1 MKKFL
6 YSLGIVALLASCNGD
21 YKDWAGL
28 KTNPDEGTKAVG
40 LGATSADLAIDFGA
54 EDFDAEKVLDIAT
67 VKVSSEDPYTLDLT
81 GAVVNEDGSLS
92 AALPIKAVTEE
103 GVVQVV
109 AGDLLKAVKS
119 VYGQTGEATNVLID
133 LLGTIK
139 VDGQAFNHKAQVSL
153 NATVPLP
160 EFPYEYIY
168 GIGNGTD
175 WNRVCPLRMA
185 NGDGIYNGY
194 IYIDGA
200 FKFRHD
206 ENAWG
211 APEWG
216 IGEGAGTIA
225 EGGKDIAE
233 VTEAGYYAI
242 TVNLSTMRYELGTKI
257 TTIGII
263 GGFPGNDWASD
274 VAKLEYNKTTGAW
287 EGTCE
292 IPAGVEFKF
301 RANDDWGINWG
312 GTADALTQDGA
323 NLTVDNTDVWK
334 IQLFAFCNGKAHVT
348 FIPSR

>member
-92 AALPIKAVTEE
+92 AALPINAVTDE

-109 AGDLLKAVKS
+109 AGDLLNAVKS

-153 NATVPLP
+153 NATVPMP
-160 EFPYEYIY
+160 EFPWEYIY

-175 WNRVCPLRMA
+175 WARVCPLWSA
-185 NGDGIYNGY
+185 NGDGVYSGY

-200 FKFRHD
+200 FKFRSHED
-206 ENAWG
+206 SWDAPDWG
-211 APEWG
+211 GGDAP
-216 IGEGAGTIA
+216 GTLK
-225 EGGKDIAE
+225 EGGDINDPVE
-233 VTEAGYYAI
+233 TGYYAV
-242 TVNLSTMRYELGTKI
+242 TVNLGTMRYELGTKI

-301 RANDDWGINWG
+301 RANDAWDINWG

-323 NLTVDNTDVWK
+323 NLSVSDAGTYK

-348 FIPSR
+348 FVPSN